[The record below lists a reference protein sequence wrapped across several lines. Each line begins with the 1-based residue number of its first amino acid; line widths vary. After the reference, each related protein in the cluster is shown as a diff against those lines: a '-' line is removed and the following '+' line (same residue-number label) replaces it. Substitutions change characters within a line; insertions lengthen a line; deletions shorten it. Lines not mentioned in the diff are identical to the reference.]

1 MAQKFLSIRQSDFE
15 RCQTKNGNSPWVKL
29 HRDILGDPEFLKLST
44 HHRFL
49 YLGLMVLATDCN
61 NKIVNDHEFL
71 RQRLYIMPT
80 LPRRSSDEPS
90 TDGRHSTDKL
100 STLLDLKP
108 LYRGGFLQASNVH
121 RELREREREG
131 ERDREGESADAPPAK
146 VVPIPRASGFPE
158 GFQFN
163 QRAED
168 MAKGYG
174 LNVHKEF
181 AAFRDHHVAKG
192 SVFKDW
198 DAAFRTWLRNAV
210 KFAAKV
216 AR

>member
-1 MAQKFLSIRQSDFE
+1 MAQKFLSIRQSDYE
-15 RCQTKNGNSPWVKL
+15 RSQTKSGNAPWVKIYRSL
-29 HRDILGDPEFLKLST
+29 FREREFINLSPSS
-44 HHRFL
+44 RYL
-49 YLGLMVLATDCN
+49 YIGLIVLATEHCN
-61 NKIVNDHEFL
+61 RIYNDTTWIGQLLYMPPTEIDL
-71 RQRLYIMPT
+71 R
-80 LPRRSSDEPS
+80 
-90 TDGRHSTDKL
+90 
-100 STLLDLKP
+100 P

-146 VVPIPRASGFPE
+146 VVPLSRASGFPD

-163 QRAED
+163 QRAEE